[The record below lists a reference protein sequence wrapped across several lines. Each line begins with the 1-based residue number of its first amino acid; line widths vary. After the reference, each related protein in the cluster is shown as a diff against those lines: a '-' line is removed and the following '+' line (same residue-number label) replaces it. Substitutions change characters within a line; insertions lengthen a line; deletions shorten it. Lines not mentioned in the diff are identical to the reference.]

1 MRSSR
6 KVALLLD
13 GARGWDA
20 GVLRGIAD
28 YANRHQP
35 WQFVRPAVTYYQRF
49 SGLSEGSLHALL
61 KHRPNGVIMHESEL
75 TSGLLRSSVPTI
87 VVPIHSLDPSGYYV
101 NCDNRGVGAIAA
113 DHLMGQ
119 GLRHFG
125 FVGFAD
131 VVWSQHRM
139 ESYTCCLNERNHQV
153 NTHLVPLAPSEA
165 EQPRL
170 HQALVDW
177 LRDLPKPTGVFVGND
192 DLARPVAE
200 LCQLSGI
207 SVPDEVALLGVDND
221 ELICELSNPS
231 LSSIPFATEKAGYE
245 AAEML
250 DCLMEGDTPDSP
262 CVETA
267 ALPVVV
273 RRSTDRLA
281 IDDVEVVK
289 AIRFIRDHTPQNIQ
303 VLDVVEATTL
313 SRRTLHNRFKAHVG
327 HSIRKE
333 INRQRADY
341 IARLLTDT
349 SQSISRIAWKLGY
362 ADDAHLVRFFQRETG
377 QTPGAYRRRL
387 T

>member
-1 MRSSR
+1 
-6 KVALLLD
+6 
-13 GARGWDA
+13 
-20 GVLRGIAD
+20 
-28 YANRHQP
+28 
-35 WQFVRPAVTYYQRF
+35 
-49 SGLSEGSLHALL
+49 LL
-61 KHRPNGVIMHESEL
+61 KHRPSGVIMHESEL
-75 TSGLLRSSVPTI
+75 TSHLLRSGVPTI
-87 VVPIHSLDPSGYYV
+87 AVPIHSLDPAGYYIT
-101 NCDNRGVGAIAA
+101 CDNESVGGIAA
-113 DHLMGQ
+113 EHLMGQ

-125 FVGFAD
+125 YVGFAD
-131 VVWSQHRM
+131 ILWSQHRLVA
-139 ESYTCCLNERNHQV
+139 YQHCLNERGHQV
-153 NTHLVPLAPSEA
+153 DAHLVPLAPTDS

-170 HQALVDW
+170 HQALVHW

-200 LCQLSGI
+200 LCHLNDI
-207 SVPDEVALLGVDND
+207 SVPDDIALLGVDND

-245 AAEML
+245 VAEML
-250 DCLMEGDTPDSP
+250 DCLMEGGSPESP

-267 ALPVVV
+267 ALPVAV

-281 IDDVEVVK
+281 IEDAEVVK
-289 AIRFIRDHTPQNIQ
+289 ALRFIRDHTPQNIQ
-303 VLDVVEATTL
+303 VPDVVRATTL
-313 SRRTLHNRFKAHVG
+313 SRRTLHNRFRAHVG

-333 INRQRADY
+333 INRQRAEY

-362 ADDAHLVRFFQRETG
+362 GDDAHLVRFFQRETG